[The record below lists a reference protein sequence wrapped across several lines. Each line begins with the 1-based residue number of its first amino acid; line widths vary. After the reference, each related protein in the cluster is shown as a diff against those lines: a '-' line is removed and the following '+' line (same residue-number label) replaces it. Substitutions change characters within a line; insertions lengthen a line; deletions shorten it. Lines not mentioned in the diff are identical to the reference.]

1 MSTVRRDLDSVV
13 DRMMLDLERI
23 RKELGDEITPREEGT
38 IGSTKIYLNYLLHAM
53 RIRQGELDR
62 EDKVMI
68 KWKNLNELPVITKL
82 DYQSDDYADY
92 RRERCVRALTIKGGQ

>member
-38 IGSTKIYLNYLLHAM
+38 IASAKSDLNYLLHAM

-62 EDKVMI
+62 
-68 KWKNLNELPVITKL
+68 
-82 DYQSDDYADY
+82 SDDYADY
-92 RRERCVRALTIKGGQ
+92 LKRRKLKEASNV